1 MPRKAAAVVRRSGRP
16 SRADALLL
24 RERILEAA
32 TDLFLAEGYG
42 STSIEAVAARAGIS
56 KRTFYDR
63 FNDKAVLF
71 AAVVHR
77 IIEHIR
83 PPAGVPIIAGASL
96 PEILIRLAGLIL
108 HAALS
113 PPALALHRLVNA
125 EAVRFPELVK
135 AVNSDGA
142 TREAIALIGDL
153 LERELPKAKLTS
165 ADRRFAAEQFL
176 FLVISLPQRRAMGF
190 GTPMTPAELDAWA
203 KQVVRLF
210 LNGCRGLKE

>member
-1 MPRKAAAVVRRSGRP
+1 MPRKAAAVARRSGRP

-32 TDLFLAEGYG
+32 TELFLAEGYG

-63 FNDKAVLF
+63 FNDKTMLF

-83 PPAGVPIIAGASL
+83 PPAGVPTIAGASL

-108 HAALS
+108 TAALS
-113 PPALALHRLVNA
+113 PPALA
-125 EAVRFPELVK
+125 
-135 AVNSDGA
+135 
-142 TREAIALIGDL
+142 
-153 LERELPKAKLTS
+153 
-165 ADRRFAAEQFL
+165 
-176 FLVISLPQRRAMGF
+176 
-190 GTPMTPAELDAWA
+190 
-203 KQVVRLF
+203 
-210 LNGCRGLKE
+210 

>member
-1 MPRKAAAVVRRSGRP
+1 MPRKAAAFGRRSGRP

-63 FNDKAVLF
+63 FNDKAALF

-83 PPAGVPIIAGASL
+83 PPPEVPLLEGMTL
-96 PEILIRLAGLIL
+96 QKVLRRLAGLIL
-108 HAALS
+108 RAALS
-113 PPALALHRLVNA
+113 P
-125 EAVRFPELVK
+125 
-135 AVNSDGA
+135 
-142 TREAIALIGDL
+142 
-153 LERELPKAKLTS
+153 
-165 ADRRFAAEQFL
+165 Q
-176 FLVISLPQRRAMGF
+176 
-190 GTPMTPAELDAWA
+190 
-203 KQVVRLF
+203 
-210 LNGCRGLKE
+210 